1 MKVTMGCRCLAAA
14 ALLVIASASVGA
26 TPTRPVAPAPCPA
39 DIVGTWRVTG
49 AADLQADLITFSP
62 GGWADV
68 MSIEGGDGTPGAL
81 EIVAQ
86 VQYQPVPRRDPKR
99 IEFQARRGNDLFPS
113 GTSHWQIIA
122 HTDESLTTRRSDSES
137 GQQSLW
143 SRVQTHRYFLT
154 LAARPTAAFVM
165 WTTLDGKNVEREA
178 LGAAARGTGAR
189 FGKIPDELAKAFATH
204 DATQGDRPD
213 DVMMRIELSEAEYHR
228 SREVFDA
235 WNTLLSGNALADA
248 DPYAQAVELLQAAV
262 QNVNRCSARLRP
274 AAASATGSSQQRA
287 LELVRAIRKA
297 NDRRHINDKIFPSRW
312 QPPSVT

>member
-1 MKVTMGCRCLAAA
+1 VTVIAGCRCLAAA
-14 ALLVIASASVGA
+14 ALLVVASAPLGA
-26 TPTRPVAPAPCPA
+26 TPTRSAAPAPCPA
-39 DIVGTWRVTG
+39 DIIGTWRVTG

-68 MSIEGGDGTPGAL
+68 MSVEGGDGTPGAL

-86 VQYQPVPRRDPKR
+86 VQYQPVPRRDPRR
-99 IEFQARRGNDLFPS
+99 IEFQTRRGNDLFPS
-113 GTSHWQIIA
+113 GASHWQIIA

-165 WTTLDGKNVEREA
+165 WTTLDGKKTERDA
-178 LGAAARGTGAR
+178 LGATSRDTGAR
-189 FGKIPDELAKAFATH
+189 FGRIPDELAKAFAT
-204 DATQGDRPD
+204 QSDRAD

-228 SREVFDA
+228 SRDVFDA
-235 WNTLLSGNALADA
+235 WNTLLSSNALADA
-248 DPYAQAVELLQAAV
+248 DPYAQAAELVQAAV
-262 QNVNRCSARLRP
+262 QSVNRCSARLRP
-274 AAASATGSSQQRA
+274 ATASATGDSQQRA

-297 NDRRHINDKIFPSRW
+297 NDRRHINDKIFPFNW
-312 QPPSVT
+312 QPPARAPA